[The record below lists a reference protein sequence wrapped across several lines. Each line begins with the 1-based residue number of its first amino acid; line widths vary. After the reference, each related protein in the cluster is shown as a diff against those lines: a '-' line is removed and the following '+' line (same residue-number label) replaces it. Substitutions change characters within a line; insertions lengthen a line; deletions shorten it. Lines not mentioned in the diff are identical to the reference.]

1 MKVSI
6 ITVAYNSAVTI
17 EDCIESVLSQD
28 YPNIE
33 YVLIDGK
40 STDETIEIVR
50 RYQDSIQKVISE
62 PDDGIYH
69 AMNKGLELCSGD
81 VVGFL
86 NSDDIYA
93 DSQVITRV
101 VEELA
106 SSGADSCYGD
116 LDYVDR
122 TNTNKVRRKWVSGN
136 YDRNNFLKGW
146 MPPHPTFFLKREH
159 YQQYGG
165 FNLDFRTSADY
176 ELMLR
181 MLFKQRISATY
192 LNGVLVKMRTGG
204 QSNVSVSNRIK
215 ANLEDRKAWKV
226 NGLKPPFWTTIRKP
240 LSKLGQFFKK

>member
-6 ITVAYNSAVTI
+6 ITVAYNSADTI
-17 EDCIESVLSQD
+17 EDCMASVLSQD

-33 YVLIDGK
+33 YLVIDGK
-40 STDETIEIVR
+40 STDETLEIVQ
-50 RYQDSIQKVISE
+50 RYQDSIQKVVSE

-93 DSQVITRV
+93 DSKVITQV
-101 VEELA
+101 VEQLK

-116 LDYVDR
+116 LVYVDR
-122 TNTNKVRRKWVSGN
+122 TDTNKVRRKWVSRDYN
-136 YDRNNFLKGW
+136 RKNFLKGW
-146 MPPHPTFFLKREH
+146 MPPHPTFFLKRVH

-165 FNLDFRTSADY
+165 FNLDFRTSSDY

-181 MLFKQRISATY
+181 MLFKHELSATY
-192 LNGVLVKMRTGG
+192 LNRVLVKMRTGG

-226 NGLKPPFWTTIRKP
+226 NDLKPPFWTTIQKP

>member
-6 ITVAYNSAVTI
+6 ITVAYNSADTI
-17 EDCIESVLSQD
+17 EDCIKSVLSQE

-33 YVLIDGK
+33 YLLVDGK
-40 STDETIEIVR
+40 STDETLDIVR
-50 RYQDSIQKVISE
+50 KYQDSIQKVVSE
-62 PDDGIYH
+62 PDEGIYH

-93 DSQVITRV
+93 DSKVITRV
-101 VEELA
+101 VEQLK

-116 LDYVDR
+116 LVYVDR
-122 TNTNKVRRKWVSGN
+122 TDIDVVRRKWVSGK
-136 YDRNNFLKGW
+136 YERNNFLKGW
-146 MPPHPTFFLKREH
+146 MPPHPTFFLKRVH
-159 YQQYGG
+159 YQQYRG

-181 MLFKQRISATY
+181 MLFKHEISATY
-192 LNGVLVKMRTGG
+192 LNRILVKMRTGG

-215 ANLEDRKAWKV
+215 ANLEDRNAWKV
-226 NGLKPPFWTTIRKP
+226 NDLKPPFWTTIRKP